1 MILRIGDEYFVFILS
16 SAPLKKYTSWKSLAI
31 SQTRHCC
38 ASTEVIWQLCLSAR
52 KKSRSTGVCI
62 NDCTIQFIK
71 QVFPKLIKP
80 LKPEKNRNQT
90 GTYFQ
95 RNLLSKTMLK
105 RPDIEMKSKLNSF
118 YIHLVFKQK
127 YIKQRYLFNISF
139 IFWFSTNKI
148 NHLCIC
154 WMFIIKNMQ
163 YYHFYSQRLN
173 EIRHYNTL
181 LEHIFLPIVDLFST
195 FLLLG
200 FCLNISTSTSL
211 GSQAMKLY
219 DFNPVLMK

>member
-80 LKPEKNRNQT
+80 LKPEKNRNHT

-95 RNLLSKTMLK
+95 CNLILSKMMLK
-105 RPDIEMKSKLNSF
+105 RPDIEIKSKLNSF

-127 YIKQRYLFNISF
+127 YIKQRNLFNISF
-139 IFWFSTNKI
+139 IILFSTNKI

-163 YYHFYSQRLN
+163 YYHFYSQWLN
-173 EIRHYNTL
+173 EIRH
-181 LEHIFLPIVDLFST
+181 
-195 FLLLG
+195 
-200 FCLNISTSTSL
+200 
-211 GSQAMKLY
+211 
-219 DFNPVLMK
+219 

>member
-1 MILRIGDEYFVFILS
+1 MQLTFKMMLEKTRYWDEIKIEFILLS
-16 SAPLKKYTSWKSLAI
+16 LK
-31 SQTRHCC
+31 
-38 ASTEVIWQLCLSAR
+38 
-52 KKSRSTGVCI
+52 
-62 NDCTIQFIK
+62 
-71 QVFPKLIKP
+71 
-80 LKPEKNRNQT
+80 
-90 GTYFQ
+90 
-95 RNLLSKTMLK
+95 
-105 RPDIEMKSKLNSF
+105 
-118 YIHLVFKQK
+118 LVLQQK
-127 YIKQRYLFNISF
+127 YIKQRNLFNISF
-139 IFWFSTNKI
+139 IFLFSTNKI

-163 YYHFYSQRLN
+163 YYHFYSQWLN

-200 FCLNISTSTSL
+200 FCLNISTSTSV

>member
-1 MILRIGDEYFVFILS
+1 MYLSFLQHNSADFFKGNKNLLKVSQINSHFQQINFMLHIFCLTVIELFFMILRIGDEYFVFILS

-95 RNLLSKTMLK
+95 CNLLSKTMLK

-118 YIHLVFKQK
+118 YFHLNWS
-127 YIKQRYLFNISF
+127 Y
-139 IFWFSTNKI
+139 NK
-148 NHLCIC
+148 
-154 WMFIIKNMQ
+154 
-163 YYHFYSQRLN
+163 
-173 EIRHYNTL
+173 
-181 LEHIFLPIVDLFST
+181 HI
-195 FLLLG
+195 
-200 FCLNISTSTSL
+200 
-211 GSQAMKLY
+211 
-219 DFNPVLMK
+219 

>member
-1 MILRIGDEYFVFILS
+1 MYLSFLQHNRVDFFNGNKNLLNVSQKNSHIQQLNFMLTFILLDSTVNEIFFMILRIGDEYFVFILS

-80 LKPEKNRNQT
+80 LKPEKDRNQT

-95 RNLLSKTMLK
+95 CNLLSKTMLK
-105 RPDIEMKSKLNSF
+105 RPDIEMKTKLNSF
-118 YIHLVFKQK
+118 YFHLNWSYNK
-127 YIKQRYLFNISF
+127 NI
-139 IFWFSTNKI
+139 
-148 NHLCIC
+148 
-154 WMFIIKNMQ
+154 
-163 YYHFYSQRLN
+163 
-173 EIRHYNTL
+173 
-181 LEHIFLPIVDLFST
+181 
-195 FLLLG
+195 
-200 FCLNISTSTSL
+200 
-211 GSQAMKLY
+211 
-219 DFNPVLMK
+219 